1 MGKLILSLSLP
12 SKDSIKGLQIKETD
26 KMQRYNKLYYLL
38 DCAIIGREGFEQ
50 QARELA
56 TELNIK
62 NTPSLKN
69 MKKVVSNMLQTIE
82 PIRVDGNGL
91 IHKAQRTFN
100 HEFYHLEQVAKKL
113 DKSVYQVKELIDSGK
128 LNAVDV
134 SDIETENCKCR
145 VLESDLELYIKNN
158 Q

>member
-1 MGKLILSLSLP
+1 
-12 SKDSIKGLQIKETD
+12 
-26 KMQRYNKLYYLL
+26 MQRYNKLYYLL
-38 DCAIIGREGFEQ
+38 TCAIIGREGFEQ

-69 MKKVVSNMLQTIE
+69 MKKIVGDMLQTIE

-91 IHKAQRTFN
+91 IHKTQRTFN
-100 HEFYHLEQVAKKL
+100 HKFFHLEQVAKKL
-113 DKSVYQVKELIDSGK
+113 GKSVYQVKELINSGK

-134 SDIETENCKCR
+134 SEIETENCKCR
-145 VLESDLELYIKNN
+145 ILESDLELYIKNKGDYK
-158 Q
+158 

>member
-1 MGKLILSLSLP
+1 
-12 SKDSIKGLQIKETD
+12 
-26 KMQRYNKLYYLL
+26 MQRYNKLYYLL

-62 NTPSLKN
+62 NTPSLSY
-69 MKKVVSNMLQTIE
+69 MKKVVGNMLQTIE
-82 PIRVDGNGL
+82 PIRVNNNG
-91 IHKAQRTFN
+91 IISQAHRSFK
-100 HEFYHLEQVAKKL
+100 EKFYHLEQVANKL
-113 DKSVYQVKELIDSGK
+113 GKSVYQVQKLIDSGK
-128 LNAVDV
+128 LNAVDI
-134 SDIETENCKCR
+134 SDIETESCKYR